1 MAIRFT
7 QQLNTTMKN
16 YFWGVTL
23 IVFAVICISSTH
35 VNAQT
40 SHEKSIKNIYGKI
53 LEDSKQDNLKAELI
67 QFFETNF
74 SELITDIEKTSTKE
88 EEQALV
94 QFLKNEFKQ
103 YADVLTLKL
112 HDPDKLNNW
121 IIYKQKEYRCMIL
134 GRKIQSAEINNH
146 GEKTAAKDKARL
158 RSLLAE
164 ILEVKLKKENNDIIE
179 LERRLK
185 ELKKIH
191 QIRKDNKD
199 KILQNRF
206 DELVGNQKLFKW

>member
-1 MAIRFT
+1 MAMKFM
-7 QQLNTTMKN
+7 QQLNTIRKIN
-16 YFWGVTL
+16 FVGVNL
-23 IVFAVICISSTH
+23 AIVVFIGLSYTH
-35 VNAQT
+35 VSAQA
-40 SHEKSIKNIYGKI
+40 SYKKSIKHVYGII
-53 LEDSKQDNLKAELI
+53 LEDVKKDNVKAELI
-67 QFFETNF
+67 RFFETNF
-74 SELITDIEKTSTKE
+74 SELITDIEKSSTKE
-88 EEQALV
+88 EEKALV

-103 YADVLTLKL
+103 YADVLNLEFHNPEELK
-112 HDPDKLNNW
+112 NW
-121 IIYKQKEYRCMIL
+121 IIYKQKEYGCMIL
-134 GRKIQSAEINNH
+134 GRKIHAAEIDNH
-146 GEKTAAKDKARL
+146 GKETTDKYKERL

-164 ILEVKLKKENNDIIE
+164 LLEVKLEKEHNDIIE